1 MVLGAG
7 YLGLQYIP
15 GGWLVPY
22 ERVLTVVCP
31 LFILAEGLAAMTVIL
46 SSGQLWSETLSE
58 QPTSIKVPP
67 IAPEGMDRWMN
78 EHVV

>member
-15 GGWLVPY
+15 EGWLVPY
-22 ERVLTVVCP
+22 ERMLAVVCP

-58 QPTSIKVPP
+58 QPIFIKVPP
-67 IAPEGMDRWMN
+67 P
-78 EHVV
+78 